1 MSSINTNAG
10 AMTALQTLKA
20 TNKNLEI
27 TQGRIS
33 TGARVN
39 EAAHNA
45 AYWSI
50 ATTMRSD
57 NNAMSTVKDALGLG
71 AAQVDIAYTAMDA
84 VKDTLDQMK
93 TKLVAASQPDVDK
106 AKVQE
111 EIKQLQNDLR
121 TYAKSATFSGGNW
134 LDVKENSTQKVVAS
148 FIRDGDNNVSL
159 ETIDIDTSKFAL
171 FEESGKSGMLDWDG
185 VTTVTPGAEEID
197 TSKLKIGTSVV
208 GDGAIEAQASIEN
221 INQLTLADGDT
232 FSFTLQL
239 NDSATSVKFTATM
252 AGGDLA
258 ASIETALEE
267 IYGAGAS
274 PVDVTEEDM
283 LASDGTTVIGKKL
296 VFEANTTNPGD
307 KVHIGAI
314 SAATKGDDPVNASV
328 ADFDITELGRG
339 DIQKL
344 LSNVDAVLGKVTT
357 AASDLGAIKTRIGSQ
372 QEFVGKI
379 MDAVGR
385 GVGQLVDADMEEEST
400 RLQAL
405 QVQQQLGIQ
414 ALSIANGNTQ
424 NILSLFR

>member
-20 TNKNLEI
+20 TNKNLET

-84 VKDTLDQMK
+84 VKDTLDTMK
-93 TKLVAASQPDVDK
+93 SKLVAAQQPDIDK
-106 AKVQE
+106 AKIQE
-111 EIKQLQNDLR
+111 EIVQLQNDLK

-134 LDVKENSTQKVVAS
+134 LDVENTAVQKVVAS
-148 FIRDGDNNVSL
+148 FVRDAENNISL
-159 ETIDIDTSKFAL
+159 ATIDVDTSKTAL
-171 FEESGKSGMLDWDG
+171 FTSGDSGLLQGTGNWSTGGLEIGGGTAATWDG
-185 VTTVTPGAEEID
+185 TAG
-197 TSKLKIGTSVV
+197 
-208 GDGAIEAQASIEN
+208 EAATATMSGFGGV
-221 INQLTLADGDT
+221 TLADGDKIT
-232 FSFTLQL
+232 FTISYGGESKDYVLSTPAAIADDAALITAL
-239 NDSATSVKFTATM
+239 NTAAGTDFTATQ
-252 AGGDLA
+252 ADGVITLTGPA
-258 ASIETALEE
+258 AAAAEN
-267 IYGAGAS
+267 
-274 PVDVTEEDM
+274 
-283 LASDGTTVIGKKL
+283 GKKL
-296 VFEANTTNPGD
+296 EIVSIVASSANGLD
-307 KVHIGAI
+307 
-314 SAATKGDDPVNASV
+314 ATG
-328 ADFDITELGRG
+328 FDISEASTTDLASLMNGI
-339 DIQKL
+339 DQAL
-344 LSNVDAVLGKVTT
+344 ASVTT
-357 AASDLGAIKTRIGSQ
+357 AASDLGAIKTRISSQ
-372 QEFVGKI
+372 SDFVGKI
-379 MDAVGR
+379 MDAVDR
-385 GVGQLVDADMEEEST
+385 GVGQLVDADMEQESS

>member
-93 TKLVAASQPDVDK
+93 TKLVAAQQPDIDK
-106 AKVQE
+106 AKIQE
-111 EIKQLQNDLR
+111 EIAQLQNDLQ
-121 TYAKSATFSGGNW
+121 TYAKSANFSGGNW
-134 LDVKENSTQKVVAS
+134 LDVDKHATQKVVAS
-148 FIRDGDNNVSL
+148 FTRDADNKVAL
-159 ETIDIDTSKFAL
+159 ETINVDTSKTAL
-171 FEESGKSGMLDWDG
+171 FTKDTNAKGLLQSGMSVNKDISAAII
-185 VTTVTPGAEEID
+185 PGN
-197 TSKLKIGTSVV
+197 
-208 GDGAIEAQASIEN
+208 AQAAVVDP
-221 INQLTLADGDT
+221 TPADSTAALQNVAGLETADLWNEGDT
-232 FSFTLQL
+232 FSFDVSVDGGKAVTVTMTYGDAAWDATDF
-239 NDSATSVKFTATM
+239 NDALVAAGITGVTATYDG
-252 AGGDLA
+252 A
-258 ASIETALEE
+258 TADGTVTFTR
-267 IYGAGAS
+267 GADGAS
-274 PVDVTEEDM
+274 VTGSQSVVVSNVKATAMDEDTTVTNFNIEEASAEVLSANMQQIDDM
-283 LASDGTTVIGKKL
+283 LA
-296 VFEANTTNPGD
+296 
-307 KVHIGAI
+307 
-314 SAATKGDDPVNASV
+314 
-328 ADFDITELGRG
+328 
-339 DIQKL
+339 
-344 LSNVDAVLGKVTT
+344 KVTT

-379 MDAVGR
+379 MDAVSR